1 MIEFE
6 EMARLAFAV
15 AGVAG
20 LVLILRWLGDRDG
33 PSLADLFRIQAEP
46 PLRRGAR
53 EEEAQPW
60 RLDRLSRPHTGEPR
74 PSSVDVPRQ
83 AVDCS
88 PRARLPQ
95 PD

>member
-6 EMARLAFAV
+6 GMARFAFAV

-33 PSLADLFRIQAEP
+33 PTLADLFRIQVDP

-53 EEEAQPW
+53 EEEARPW

-74 PSSVDVPRQ
+74 LLGVDVPRP
-83 AVDCS
+83 AVGCS